1 MGFNAM
7 QPGKVKK
14 ADLLMLAA
22 AAVLI
27 VAAIVWVVR

>member
-1 MGFNAM
+1 M

-22 AAVLI
+22 AVVVI